1 MSNNNEKKGIGDPP
15 DIKGEEEPLDHCIIV
30 KFDGSHDTRFQPYI
44 RGLDPWQILLA
55 ADTLMEIAHR
65 EMREWYESQRPEG
78 GVLVARMPL
87 QKH

>member
-1 MSNNNEKKGIGDPP
+1 MGNDNENKKPTPPPVEKGD
-15 DIKGEEEPLDHCIIV
+15 EPLDHCIVV
-30 KFDGSHDTRFQPYI
+30 KFDGQHTTKFRPYI
-44 RGLDPWQILLA
+44 RGLDPWQIMCA

-65 EMREWYESQRPEG
+65 EMREWYENQRPE

>member
-1 MSNNNEKKGIGDPP
+1 MGNNNEKKEGGPP
-15 DIKGEEEPLDHCIIV
+15 QDIKGEEPQLDNCIVV
-30 KFDGSHDTRFQPYI
+30 KFDGPHCTKFQPYV

-78 GVLVARMPL
+78 GVLVARGPL
-87 QKH
+87 AKH